1 MIIFLP
7 DERSTLGPDRS
18 DEVRATE
25 DPALEGRDHRPETE
39 QKKTPV
45 FKIRGQQMK
54 QIKQSKCAKKTKHEN
69 YFPKHLIGNK
79 K

>member
-25 DPALEGRDHRPETE
+25 DPALEGRDHRPEKETA
-39 QKKTPV
+39 

-54 QIKQSKCAKKTKHEN
+54 QIKQSKCAKKTEHE
-69 YFPKHLIGNK
+69 YKLLSETSYWQ
-79 K
+79 

>member
-39 QKKTPV
+39 QKKTQLL
-45 FKIRGQQMK
+45 K
-54 QIKQSKCAKKTKHEN
+54 
-69 YFPKHLIGNK
+69 
-79 K
+79 